1 MHTADTFLVADIGGT
16 NARFAIAVPDEGSKG
31 FSLEHQQSFRAED
44 FDTLLGAVN
53 AYGEYLPT
61 PIPKQACF
69 AVAAQPSNGVY
80 HFTNS
85 PWMLD
90 SEEIKDALS
99 LSTMMVVN
107 DFQAMTS
114 GARYMQDEDRI
125 LVRDGTA
132 VPDAPQIVLG
142 PGTGLG
148 LGLLVPC
155 GDKVRIIATEG
166 GHAAF
171 APQNE
176 EEIEILR
183 LIMREHKL
191 VLFEHLLSGR
201 GLVNI
206 HRALCVLA
214 GKPRV
219 SLRPS
224 EITAAAYGDDYPIAK
239 KAVNVFCAI
248 LGSFAGNAAV
258 TTGARGGV
266 MLAGGILPKISDVF
280 LKSDFNARFGAKGP
294 HEKYLA
300 KVPVHLLT
308 SEATALI
315 GAAHL
320 LRDGQKDG

>member
-1 MHTADTFLVADIGGT
+1 MSAPKSILVADIGGT
-16 NARFAIAVPDEGSKG
+16 NARFAIATSDDGPMG
-31 FSLEHQQSFRAED
+31 FALKHQQSFRAED
-44 FDTLLGAVN
+44 FDNLLGAVN
-53 AYGEYLPT
+53 AYGEYLP
-61 PIPKQACF
+61 IPMPDQTCF

-85 PWMLD
+85 PWVLD
-90 SEEIKDALS
+90 SKEIKSALS
-99 LSTMMVVN
+99 LDTMMVVN

-114 GARYMQDEDRI
+114 GARFMQDKDRL

-132 VPDAPQIVLG
+132 EPNAPLVVLG

-155 GDKVRIIATEG
+155 DDRVRIIATEG

-171 APQNE
+171 APQTE

-183 LIMREHKL
+183 LIMREHKT

-214 GKPRV
+214 DKPRV

-224 EITAAAYGDDYPIAK
+224 DITAAAYGDDYPIAK
-239 KAVNVFCAI
+239 KAVNVFCAV
-248 LGSFAGNAAV
+248 LGSFAGNVAV
-258 TTGARGGV
+258 TTGARGGII
-266 MLAGGILPKISDVF
+266 LAGGILPKIADVF
-280 LKSDFNARFGAKGP
+280 LKSEFNARFATKGP
-294 HEKYLA
+294 HENYLA
-300 KVPVHLLT
+300 KVPVYLLT

-320 LRDGQKDG
+320 LKDA

>member
-1 MHTADTFLVADIGGT
+1 MSAPHSILVADIGGT
-16 NARFAIAVPDEGSKG
+16 NARFAIAIPDDGPMG
-31 FSLEHQQSFRAED
+31 FTLKHQQNFRAED
-44 FDTLLGAVN
+44 FDNLLGAIN
-53 AYGEYLPT
+53 AYGEYLP
-61 PIPKQACF
+61 IPMPEQACF

-85 PWMLD
+85 PWILD
-90 SEEIKDALS
+90 SEEIKTALS
-99 LSTMMVVN
+99 LDTMMVVN

-114 GARYMQDEDRI
+114 GARFMQDKDRL
-125 LVRDGTA
+125 LVRDGIA
-132 VPDAPQIVLG
+132 DAEAPIIVLG

-155 GDKVRIIATEG
+155 GDRVRIIATEG

-171 APQNE
+171 APQTE

-183 LIMREHKL
+183 LIMREHKT

-214 GKPRV
+214 DKPRV

-224 EITAAAYGDDYPIAK
+224 DITAAAYGDDYPIAK
-239 KAVNVFCAI
+239 KAVNVFCAV
-248 LGSFAGNAAV
+248 LGSFAGNVAV

-266 MLAGGILPKISDVF
+266 ILAGGILPKIADVF
-280 LKSDFNARFGAKGP
+280 LKSDFNARFETKGP
-294 HEKYLA
+294 HENYLA
-300 KVPVHLLT
+300 NVPVYLLT

-320 LRDGQKDG
+320 IGNA